1 MFSNWSFQSV
11 YQRNHRTQAL
21 LPPISKLVHADKG
34 NQPPTESLLFWQ
46 VITYTSLPNTG
57 KFSSSDGRYIG
68 EPLPLDTSIAM
79 KSLGLALLICALTGG
94 TIAEQTSRHPRTYG
108 RSQVSRAFTPRKT
121 YRKPEPEVR
130 YVKSP
135 PEIVVKYVEK
145 PVYKEVVKWVE
156 KEVIKYVD
164 RNIIRIQE
172 PEKSPSTYCKEK
184 EGGKCRLGEGAVFK
198 HYIFHPSIFHPIKPI
213 KHHEVQLLL
222 QSSESLFNSSL
233 P

>member
-1 MFSNWSFQSV
+1 
-11 YQRNHRTQAL
+11 
-21 LPPISKLVHADKG
+21 
-34 NQPPTESLLFWQ
+34 
-46 VITYTSLPNTG
+46 
-57 KFSSSDGRYIG
+57 
-68 EPLPLDTSIAM
+68 M

-130 YVKSP
+130 YIKSP

-172 PEKSPSTYCKEK
+172 PEKTPSTYCKEK

-198 HYIFHPSIFHPIKPI
+198 HYIFHPSIYHPIKPI
-213 KHHEVQLLL
+213 KYHEVQLLL
-222 QSSESLFNSSL
+222 
-233 P
+233 